1 MNITDF
7 LGQEIKV
14 NDVVITFDMN
24 KSKGHSLMIA
34 KVVKINKTTIDIAY
48 KPLYGSA
55 YILGQYNIVK
65 KKDPKKVVVI
75 TNKDNIPNDWN
86 KGYGEPCWGNKEEA
100 KEYMERY
107 PNGYLCNSY

>member
-1 MNITDF
+1 MSNITDF

-14 NDVVITFDMN
+14 NDIVITFDMN

-34 KVVKINKTTIDIAY
+34 KVFKINKTTIDIAY

-55 YILGQYNIVK
+55 YVLGQYKIVK
-65 KKDPKKVVVI
+65 KKDPQRVVVI
-75 TNKDNIPNDWN
+75 TNKDDVPNDWD

-100 KEYMERY
+100 KEYY
-107 PNGYLCNSY
+107 YI